1 MPTTIDSLQLEIQ
14 ATGESATK
22 GLDALISTLTKL
34 DSATKGLDLSNVSA
48 QIKKVAEGVNQVE
61 ADKASGLAQVLD
73 TVRDL
78 GEIKI
83 STSIPNGIKRIGE
96 AAKTI
101 DTADIQKVK
110 AMGEALQGF
119 KGVENVKI
127 PNIKGSP
134 VGGDM
139 GNSANNAAS
148 QIDSVSDS
156 SSRLQSI
163 LASVQNTL
171 ANVFPFGA
179 SMFGRMNSE
188 AQTGASRVRELSNQL
203 AQLPVNT
210 VDRVASSI
218 KNFTARLKDAISMV
232 GRIALMM
239 TIRNLIRGIR
249 TALNEGI
256 QNLYN
261 WSKSVGD
268 TFSKSL
274 DKIKTA
280 SQYLK
285 NSFATLAAPLIN
297 LVAPVIDVI
306 VDKIVDLINLI
317 NMFVAKLT
325 GQTTYTAAKKISTA
339 WGEASEKSGK
349 AAKQIQRT
357 LMGFDEL
364 NTVGK
369 SVLGDT
375 GSGSG
380 TDFGSMFEQRPIDSD
395 FSAFIDKIKGML
407 TEITAIVSGF
417 ALALG
422 TILVLTGA
430 NIPLGLGLMV
440 AGAAGLAAV
449 IALNWNGM
457 SERLAKVL
465 TVVTSVVGGFL
476 LAIGALLAFSS
487 PATMP
492 LGIALMAVGAASL
505 AAAVAINWKFLNGD
519 LKNALSILTGVVGGA
534 LLGIGAILAF
544 SGANI
549 PLGIALMAAGAVSLV
564 TAVGLNWDIL
574 PDKIK
579 GVITLAMG
587 IIGGALLA
595 VGAFLAFSGA
605 QIPLG
610 IALMAAGAVSLA
622 SAAALN
628 WEALTADLASTLQMI
643 TGILGGFML
652 AIGACLAFSG
662 ANIPLGLALM
672 GIGALSI
679 AGSVVTD
686 WGALVASISEVLSNI
701 TNTVKTAVEG
711 IKNGVVQAWTNIKT
725 ATIDAWNN
733 VKSNTVTAW
742 TNVKTTVVNL
752 FNQAKASVTQ
762 SITNLR
768 STMTNAWATM
778 KTLTSTAWN
787 SIRNTAVSLFTSLS
801 SSVYSKWIN
810 LKSLIGNVEWHS
822 VGANLVNGLLSGI
835 GSAWGGLMSYVNNLV
850 NSLISSIKSWF
861 GVHSPSTVFAE
872 IGENLDAG
880 LELGLDLGTDSLLG
894 TANDIADAVTE
905 ALNPDLSDFAANN
918 QGFTIDDTGLTIDQD
933 EDETGGEGNSYLA
946 TIAQGMQTIINRM
959 GDNSDTQIIIDG
971 REVFRVVVNEN
982 NRAIQRTGAS
992 PIRV

>member
-1 MPTTIDSLQLEIQ
+1 MATTIDALQIEIE
-14 ATGESATK
+14 ASSTKAEDGLSRLINTLDKLGEAFKRLDLDSMTNRFKAFGEAVK
-22 GLDALISTLTKL
+22 GLGDVQIAPSVPDSVKEIAEASQNVDVAKLQAARDALK
-34 DSATKGLDLSNVSA
+34 DMNNV
-48 QIKKVAEGVNQVE
+48 GGNMPNM
-61 ADKASGLAQVLD
+61 ASP
-73 TVRDL
+73 L
-78 GEIKI
+78 G
-83 STSIPNGIKRIGE
+83 GG
-96 AAKTI
+96 A
-101 DTADIQKVK
+101 
-110 AMGEALQGF
+110 
-119 KGVENVKI
+119 
-127 PNIKGSP
+127 SP
-134 VGGDM
+134 VGDIAGEVDRVS
-139 GNSANNAAS
+139 NSTN
-148 QIDSVSDS
+148 
-156 SSRLQSI
+156 RLQSI
-163 LASVQNTL
+163 LAGVRNTF
-171 ANVFPFGA
+171 ASAFPFGA
-179 SMFGRMNSE
+179 NLLSRISRY
-188 AQTGASRVRELSNQL
+188 ASDGASRISALRKQLSLLPVTTVQQL
-203 AQLPVNT
+203 ASAVE
-210 VDRVASSI
+210 
-218 KNFTARLKDAISMV
+218 NFTSRLKSALSTV
-232 GRIALMM
+232 GRVVLTMGV
-239 TIRNLIRGIR
+239 RSLVRGIKS
-249 TALNEGI
+249 ALDEGMS
-256 QNLYN
+256 NLYQ
-261 WSKSVGD
+261 WSSKIGG
-268 TFSKSL
+268 TFAQSMNR
-274 DKIKTA
+274 IKTA

-285 NSFATLAAPLIN
+285 NSFAALAAPLIN
-297 LVAPVIDVI
+297 LVAPIIDVI
-306 VDKIVDLINLI
+306 TDKIVDVINLLS
-317 NMFVAKLT
+317 MFIAKLT
-325 GQTTYTAAKKISTA
+325 GQTTYTAARKISTA
-339 WGEASEKSGK
+339 WGDASEKSGK
-349 AAKQIQRT
+349 AAKEIQRT
-357 LMGFDEL
+357 LLSFDEL
-364 NTVGK
+364 NIISKASSG
-369 SVLGDT
+369 
-375 GSGSG
+375 GSGSGGG

-395 FSAFIDKIKGML
+395 FSAFMDKIKGML

-628 WEALTADLASTLQMI
+628 WEALTSDLASTLQMI

-686 WGALVASISEVLSNI
+686 WGALVNTIGGLLGEVA
-701 TNTVKTAVEG
+701 TAVKTSVDG
-711 IKNGVVQAWTNIKT
+711 IKNWVVQTWTNIKT
-725 ATIDAWNN
+725 ATVDAWNN
-733 VKSNTVTAW
+733 VKSNTVIAW
-742 TNVKTTVVNL
+742 TNVKTTMVNL

-801 SSVYSKWIN
+801 SSVYSKWIS

-905 ALNPDLSDFAANN
+905 ALNPDLSGLGANDL
-918 QGFTIDDTGLTIDQD
+918 GFTIDDTGLTIDQD

-959 GDNSDTQIIIDG
+959 GNNSDTQIIIDG